1 MKSSPFPLYLSSG
14 PSASVAKLDNPLA
27 AFLSSLVL
35 VLVVAIHFYAL
46 GAKSDPAVLAYDES
60 ATWQLVETAP
70 ATSVAS
76 ASSVLFSKQDFSKL
90 QSGASSGTILSTDTT
105 ILPSSN
111 RSFGL
116 SHSPSDSF
124 GLEAT
129 LLVLN
134 FGP

>member
-14 PSASVAKLDNPLA
+14 QSASASKLDNPLA
-27 AFLSSLVL
+27 AFLGSLVL
-35 VLVVAIHFYAL
+35 VAIHFYAL

-60 ATWQLVETAP
+60 STWQLVETAP
-70 ATSVAS
+70 SSSVAS
-76 ASSVLFSKQDFSKL
+76 ASSVLFSKQDFSNL
-90 QSGASSGTILSTDTT
+90 DATASTGTILSTNTT
-105 ILPSSN
+105 ILPNSN

-116 SHSPSDSF
+116 SNSPSDSF